1 MTETKPYILVV
12 DDVAFMRNL
21 LGGILTSL
29 GYPWQGAASSEEA
42 VRLIRAETP
51 LLIILDIMMP
61 EVDGIALCRWVR
73 ANEKTRQIP
82 VLVCT
87 AQQERRQVEAAIRAG
102 ATDILLKPADKRK
115 LKERLEKHLGPPE
128 NASG

>member
-1 MTETKPYILVV
+1 MTETKPHILVV

-51 LLIILDIMMP
+51 RLIILDIMMP

-73 ANEKTRQIP
+73 ANEKTRETP

-102 ATDILLKPADKRK
+102 ATDILLKPVDKRK
-115 LKERLEKHLGPPE
+115 LQERLEKHLGPREDPP
-128 NASG
+128 G